1 MPTCTIEHEISTVE
15 VIELVQSTMVYK
27 EVVKETIKKDPD
39 LFLQYKLAQIS
50 NGINALTERLAQD
63 LGFDSAAMIIAQA
76 DLTIK
81 LTLS

>member
-1 MPTCTIEHEISTVE
+1 MIGFAGPR
-15 VIELVQSTMVYK
+15 VI
-27 EVVKETIKKDPD
+27 KETIKKDPD
-39 LFLQYKLAQIS
+39 LFLQHKLARIS
-50 NGINALTERLAQD
+50 NGINALAERLEQD

>member
-1 MPTCTIEHEISTVE
+1 
-15 VIELVQSTMVYK
+15 MVYK

-50 NGINALTERLAQD
+50 NGINALAERLEQD